1 MIDIYVR
8 ERRRVFLLV
17 SIGMTYMVKD
27 DGSWQPRSV
36 LRYS

>member
-1 MIDIYVR
+1 
-8 ERRRVFLLV
+8 VFLLV

-27 DGSWQPRSV
+27 DCGSWQPRSV